1 MPLRK
6 DSKRRS
12 DVTDS
17 DSKTADTV
25 SNTADCQQEINKY
38 EEEEEEEDDET
49 QDAWLESLGVEN
61 SEIKKINHS
70 QVCTNIAH
78 SQFVLIS
85 RFILGAN
92 DFRER
97 KRSRQFETISCVRKR
112 CGDAGVV

>member
-12 DVTDS
+12 DISDP
-17 DSKTADTV
+17 DSKTADAM
-25 SNTADCQQEINKY
+25 SNTVDCQQEIDK
-38 EEEEEEEDDET
+38 EEEEEDDDDET

-70 QVCTNIAH
+70 QVCINIAH

-85 RFILGAN
+85 RFILGEN

-97 KRSRQFETISCVRKR
+97 K
-112 CGDAGVV
+112 

>member
-12 DVTDS
+12 DMSDP
-17 DSKTADTV
+17 DSKTADV
-25 SNTADCQQEINKY
+25 MSNTVDCQQEIEKHEG
-38 EEEEEEEDDET
+38 EEEDDDDET

-70 QVCTNIAH
+70 QVCINIAYF
-78 SQFVLIS
+78 QFVLIS
-85 RFILGAN
+85 RFILGEN

-97 KRSRQFETISCVRKR
+97 K
-112 CGDAGVV
+112 

>member
-12 DVTDS
+12 DITDP
-17 DSKTADTV
+17 DSKTADV
-25 SNTADCQQEINKY
+25 MSNTVDCQQESENY
-38 EEEEEEEDDET
+38 EEEEEDDET

-70 QVCTNIAH
+70 QVCINVAH
-78 SQFVLIS
+78 SQFVLTL
-85 RFILGAN
+85 RFILGEN

-97 KRSRQFETISCVRKR
+97 ERSR
-112 CGDAGVV
+112 

>member
-12 DVTDS
+12 DTTDL
-17 DSKTADTV
+17 DSKTADV
-25 SNTADCQQEINKY
+25 SNTVEYQQENGNY
-38 EEEEEEEDDET
+38 EEEEDDDDET

-70 QVCTNIAH
+70 QVCINIAH

-85 RFILGAN
+85 PFILGEN

-97 KRSRQFETISCVRKR
+97 KRSR
-112 CGDAGVV
+112 